1 MCYQERLG
9 LVFLGMHTIGWACPT
24 PEFLRCMHLSLSLFQ
39 VCMRLTLPCLHV
51 CHSICMRTPW
61 EGAIGMGER
70 VGSYCGCTCSQSGID
85 GRGTSGKSGV
95 KKLRRRALREKLNF
109 LRRKPKR
116 SGGSTSFTCFVRC
129 VGVFTVAILYYVTS
143 TSNPWY

>member
-1 MCYQERLG
+1 
-9 LVFLGMHTIGWACPT
+9 MH
-24 PEFLRCMHLSLSLFQ
+24 LSLFQ

-70 VGSYCGCTCSQSGID
+70 VGSYCGCTCSQSGTD

-116 SGGSTSFTCFVRC
+116 TGGSTTVRLYARSLAHARGGSQHEEKILLLPPFTPRP
-129 VGVFTVAILYYVTS
+129 YYVLWLVLPPFTY
-143 TSNPWY
+143 TRPL

>member
-1 MCYQERLG
+1 MKLDSSIPDVLPREAGVSFSRHAYHWLS
-9 LVFLGMHTIGWACPT
+9 LPHTRILA
-24 PEFLRCMHLSLSLFQ
+24 LHASLSLFQ
-39 VCMRLTLPCLHV
+39 VCMRLTLTCLHV

-70 VGSYCGCTCSQSGID
+70 VGSYCGCTCSQSGTD

-116 SGGSTSFTCFVRC
+116 TRGSTYVLWLVLPPFTYTRP
-129 VGVFTVAILYYVTS
+129 L
-143 TSNPWY
+143 

>member
-1 MCYQERLG
+1 MKFESSIPDVLPREAGGSFFKNAYHYLS
-9 LVFLGMHTIGWACPT
+9 LPHTGILA
-24 PEFLRCMHLSLSLFQ
+24 LHASLSLFQ

-70 VGSYCGCTCSQSGID
+70 VGSYCGCTCSQSGTD

-116 SGGSTSFTCFVRC
+116 TGGSTRNWMEERLHS
-129 VGVFTVAILYYVTS
+129 YY
-143 TSNPWY
+143 NFKM